1 VKSGHEE
8 KRIKQAWGRGIAWS
22 PDGQTLASCTC
33 HVGGKVLLWNLDDGG
48 NRSFA
53 CIQKDCAVT
62 SVAFTADQE
71 KLLYTFG
78 EAGRDQGGAVLLD
91 LKTGKASKR
100 LIPGNQDATTAVLSP
115 DGTLVALATRREHRI
130 FIARTSGERRE
141 QCLGG
146 EASRTWQARW
156 GSAGSVVSWSP
167 YRDLKKGEKTL
178 AFDLSRLEFVPPDEA
193 IAAYDDVAEHRLGDV
208 ELKNIGG
215 RRLDILR
222 HGEEVAKIRTPP
234 GPKPRSLCFSVVSRD
249 RAVVARDRE
258 LELYDLATGKR
269 VQRYEANLGDTT
281 AVVRHPQGRYILT
294 TSEDERLRIFEWEN
308 NPRPLLTLFSL
319 GEDWIAWTPEGYYA
333 CSPGGER
340 LMGWQVNRGL
350 DQLATYYPAAQFRNS
365 LYRPDVIQ
373 KLLEAGSVQRARAL
387 ADQARGEKSRAVSI
401 ADVLPPLVVI
411 TTPDQ
416 PHSEVRE
423 PQVPLRFV
431 AKPVGGHP
439 ITNVRLLLDGRPY
452 PATEHV
458 KKFDPPRDGEVRE
471 TWSVKLDPGP
481 HTLAVQAES
490 AVSKAVSEPVHVT
503 FGARGLVRGASAA
516 AATPPQA
523 LPSLYVLTVGVSDYP
538 EPLKLS
544 YAAKDAQA
552 IAHACQAGSPPL
564 YRKVEV
570 KTLTDAEATRRG
582 ILSGLTWLRKEM
594 TQNDVAVVSFA
605 GHGSKD
611 ADGRFYLLPMDV
623 DQNDLL
629 ATAVS
634 GEEFK
639 RTLEAT
645 PGRFVLL
652 LDACHS
658 GAVEGEKRRAAGS
671 LTDDLVRDLATDD
684 YGVIVMC
691 SAMGREFALESPQ
704 VAHGYFTLALTE
716 GLGGKADYNQDS
728 VIHFN
733 ELDMYV
739 TDRVKELSQG
749 KQHPVTARPTSIRS
763 FPLTKP

>member
-1 VKSGHEE
+1 VNSQDLYRRSGGLNYGSA
-8 KRIKQAWGRGIAWS
+8 RLR
-22 PDGQTLASCTC
+22 
-33 HVGGKVLLWNLDDGG
+33 
-48 NRSFA
+48 
-53 CIQKDCAVT
+53 
-62 SVAFTADQE
+62 
-71 KLLYTFG
+71 
-78 EAGRDQGGAVLLD
+78 D
-91 LKTGKASKR
+91 LKTDKETKDLTRSNR
-100 LIPGNQDATTAVLSP
+100 DATVAVLSP
-115 DGTLVALATRREHRI
+115 DGTLVAVATRYEHRI
-130 FIARTSGERRE
+130 FISRTSDQGRE
-141 QCLGG
+141 HRLGST
-146 EASRTWQARW
+146 ATRTWRARW
-156 GSAGSVVSWSP
+156 GSAGSVFSWSP
-167 YRDLKKGEKTL
+167 KRKLENGEKPL

-193 IAAYDDVAEHRLGDV
+193 IVALDKGRERKRGDV
-208 ELKNIGG
+208 ELTRSNLGT
-215 RRLDILR
+215 RTYRLDVLR
-222 HGEEVAKIRTPP
+222 NGEKVAEIPFNTKSWRLHFT
-234 GPKPRSLCFSVVSRD
+234 VVASD
-249 RAVVARDRE
+249 RAVVARESR
-258 LELYDLATGKR
+258 LLLYDLGTGKQVR
-269 VQRYEANLGDTT
+269 LYERHQGDIT

-294 TSEDERLRIFEWEN
+294 TSEDERIRIFDWEN
-308 NPRPLLTLFSL
+308 SPRPLLTFFST
-319 GEDWIAWTPEGYYA
+319 GDDWIAWTPEGYYA

-340 LMGWQVNRGL
+340 LMGWQVDNGP
-350 DQLATYYPAAQFRNS
+350 DKLATFYPAAQFRNS

-373 KLLEAGSVQRARAL
+373 RLLEAGSVERAL
-387 ADQARGEKSRAVSI
+387 ALADEARGEKSRAVGV

-416 PHSEVRE
+416 PHSEVQE

-439 ITNVRLLLDGRPY
+439 ITSVRLLLDGRPY
-452 PATEHV
+452 PGTEHLQ
-458 KKFDPPRDGEVRE
+458 KFDPPRDGEVRE

-481 HTLAVQAES
+481 HTLAVQAEC

-503 FGARGLVRGASAA
+503 FGARGLVRGAADA

-523 LPSLYVLTVGVSDYP
+523 LPCLYVLTVGVSDYP

-544 YAAKDAQA
+544 YAAQDAQA
-552 IAHACQAGSPPL
+552 IAQACQAGSPPL

-594 TQNDVAVVSFA
+594 TQNDVAVVAFA

-611 ADGRFYLLPMDV
+611 ADGRFYLLPVDV

-645 PGRFVLL
+645 PGKFVLL